1 MGLFCP
7 CLPSI
12 TYAMFSVVQQH
23 HPHPRPHPQQLQQR
37 QPQRQQELQSQN
49 QDEDQDEDQDQ
60 NQNQTIRTEDIKAML
75 SYLSQTDIGLRALR
89 ETPELAEIINT
100 TTSTTSTTTYSLPQ
114 HQQQPFRE
122 SELEP
127 DSDSA
132 ASATSSSDSPY
143 PPRNATASPVPDSSQ
158 RVPGYVPGM
167 HRPITPQLFGN
178 GVGSGTSREFD
189 SDDYSTTPRATSPT
203 NMSRHERSE
212 RERPAGGG
220 VSMRP
225 GISVREGGGVFGIA
239 MEGASSI
246 EGVLSGERDRRR
258 GPDSPELTLSDL
270 SRRRPASPLS
280 QVHTVPSA
288 PASRPSTGGS
298 TSAQVN
304 VNFSPSHSA
313 NARIPDAT
321 HSPSGSKSES
331 NYSSSHSHNRVGSSS
346 SSNLDQEH
354 EQDRGITEAYAG
366 GSGLA
371 RSKSIASRSIASPA
385 LPESPLIDN
394 ERNLAEYFHAG
405 SGSQSWDNSSSKSM
419 SPISVPPSL
428 LYKNVTAGGSRP
440 STPNIQRPMTPGLG
454 GQRSSTP
461 VGAAGTAIA
470 RSPTPNYLLQR
481 SPSATGYHSE
491 YERPGSAMGVMRS
504 QNHALAHSNSIRTTP
519 SHTSSSSASNPLLQ
533 SSLDNSSRSS
543 LESVGSSYH
552 SSDGEMED
560 KKAKMLMTLLFE
572 PDSERAKLVRRRL
585 EGLTGSSS
593 SFGGPG
599 EGKKVNGFS
608 FSNGERDQNGHGQ
621 PKGSDSPISTLG
633 DQEDTLQLLT
643 GLTKKDVASI
653 QQKLISA
660 YVTREAENALKASQ
674 RRRRPSVQSRDF
686 VCVVPP
692 REEIYVILTCHYLDR
707 PLVLLLA
714 LQQT

>member
-1 MGLFCP
+1 
-7 CLPSI
+7 
-12 TYAMFSVVQQH
+12 MFSVVQQH
-23 HPHPRPHPQQLQQR
+23 HPHPQPHPQQLQQQ
-37 QPQRQQELQSQN
+37 QPQPQQGFETQI
-49 QDEDQDEDQDQ
+49 Q
-60 NQNQTIRTEDIKAML
+60 NQNQAFRTEDIRAML
-75 SYLSQTDIGLRALR
+75 SYLSQTDIGLRAIR

-100 TTSTTSTTTYSLPQ
+100 TTFTTTTNTYSPPS

-122 SELEP
+122 SEIEL

-132 ASATSSSDSPY
+132 ASATSSSNSPH

-167 HRPITPQLFGN
+167 HRPITPQCFGN
-178 GVGSGTSREFD
+178 GVTSGAVGEFD

-203 NMSRHERSE
+203 NMVRHERNE
-212 RERPAGGG
+212 RERVGGMPMRPVIGVREVGG
-220 VSMRP
+220 VR
-225 GISVREGGGVFGIA
+225 GIA

-246 EGVLSGERDRRR
+246 QGVLSGERDRRR
-258 GPDSPELTLSDL
+258 GVDSPPLTLGEL
-270 SRRRPASPLS
+270 MKRRPASPLS
-280 QVHTVPSA
+280 QVHIPPSA
-288 PASRPSTGGS
+288 PASRLSTGGS

-304 VNFSPSHSA
+304 VNLSHPNSNSNANA

-321 HSPSGSKSES
+321 HTPSSSKSES
-331 NYSSSHSHNRVGSSS
+331 NYSAAHSHDRMDSSS

-354 EQDRGITEAYAG
+354 EQDHGITEVYAG

-385 LPESPLIDN
+385 LPDSPLIDN
-394 ERNLAEYFHAG
+394 ERNITGHFHAA

-419 SPISVPPSL
+419 SPISVGPAL
-428 LYKNVTAGGSRP
+428 LYKNSTAGGSRP
-440 STPNIQRPMTPGLG
+440 STPNIQRPTTPGLG
-454 GQRSSTP
+454 GQRPVTP
-461 VGAAGTAIA
+461 VSATGTTVA

-481 SPSATGYHSE
+481 SPSATGYYAEH
-491 YERPGSAMGVMRS
+491 ERPGSAMGTTRA
-504 QNHALAHSNSIRTTP
+504 QHHAIAHSNSIRTTP

-533 SSLDNSSRSS
+533 SSFDNSSRSS

-585 EGLTGSSS
+585 GGLTGSGSS
-593 SFGGPG
+593 LGGPG
-599 EGKKVNGFS
+599 EGKKANGYS
-608 FSNGERDQNGHGQ
+608 FTNGGGGEGDENGHGQ
-621 PKGSDSPISTLG
+621 PKGSDSPVSTLG

-643 GLTKKDVASI
+643 GLTKKDVATI
-653 QQKLISA
+653 QQKLVSA

-674 RRRRPSVQSRDF
+674 RRRRPSVQSRDL
-686 VCVVPP
+686 VCVTPP
-692 REEIYVILTCHYLDR
+692 RGVIYVIINFKLPYDR
-707 PLVLLLA
+707 PLVLLPA

>member
-1 MGLFCP
+1 
-7 CLPSI
+7 
-12 TYAMFSVVQQH
+12 MFSVVQQH
-23 HPHPRPHPQQLQQR
+23 HPDPPPHPQQLQQP
-37 QPQRQQELQSQN
+37 QPQPQQELEN
-49 QDEDQDEDQDQ
+49 LGQ
-60 NQNQTIRTEDIKAML
+60 NQNQTIRAEDIRAML
-75 SYLSQTDIGLRALR
+75 SYLSQTDIDLRAIR
-89 ETPELAEIINT
+89 ETPELAEIMSNT
-100 TTSTTSTTTYSLPQ
+100 TYTTTTTTYSPSPY
-114 HQQQPFRE
+114 QQSPFRE
-122 SELEP
+122 SEIEP

-132 ASATSSSDSPY
+132 ASATSSSNSPH

-167 HRPITPQLFGN
+167 HRPITPQFFGN
-178 GVGSGTSREFD
+178 GVTSGTSGEFD

-203 NMSRHERSE
+203 NMVRHERSE
-212 RERPAGGG
+212 RARAGSPVLGG
-220 VSMRP
+220 ISMRP
-225 GISVREGGGVFGIA
+225 AIGVREGGGVRGMA

-258 GPDSPELTLSDL
+258 DSPSLSLGDL
-270 SRRRPASPLS
+270 MRRRPASPLS
-280 QVHTVPSA
+280 QVHTAPSA
-288 PASRPSTGGS
+288 PLSRPSTGGS

-304 VNFSPSHSA
+304 ANLSHSSTNTNT
-313 NARIPDAT
+313 NARILDAT
-321 HSPSGSKSES
+321 HSPSSSKSES
-331 NYSSSHSHNRVGSSS
+331 NYSSTHSHDRMGSSS

-354 EQDRGITEAYAG
+354 EQDHGITEAYAG

-371 RSKSIASRSIASPA
+371 RSKSTASRSIASPA
-385 LPESPLIDN
+385 LPESPLIDS
-394 ERNLAEYFHAG
+394 ERNMMGYFHAG

-419 SPISVPPSL
+419 SPISVGPAL

-440 STPNIQRPMTPGLG
+440 STPNIQRPTTPGLG

-461 VGAAGTAIA
+461 VNAAGTAIA

-481 SPSATGYHSE
+481 SPSAAGYHSE
-491 YERPGSAMGVMRS
+491 HERPGSAMGTTRA
-504 QNHALAHSNSIRTTP
+504 QHHALAHSNSIRTTP

-572 PDSERAKLVRRRL
+572 PDSERAKLVRKRL

-593 SFGGPG
+593 SLSGPG
-599 EGKKVNGFS
+599 GVKKANGFS
-608 FSNGERDQNGHGQ
+608 FVNGGGGERDENGHGQ
-621 PKGSDSPISTLG
+621 PKGSDSPISALG

-643 GLTKKDVASI
+643 GLTKKDVATI
-653 QQKLISA
+653 QQKLVSA

-686 VCVVPP
+686 VCVSPPP
-692 REEIYVILTCHYLDR
+692 RGEIYVFINLISFCSHLDR
-707 PLVLLLA
+707 PLVLLPV
-714 LQQT
+714 LQQP